1 MAKRT
6 WFYPE
11 VRLLLGRERI
21 NVNSL
26 EQAAQILMSDDWP
39 LHDRT
44 CEHAAEMLVKALLGD
59 VEAADPAAGLVYRV
73 VPGVT
78 GRPAAAFVPDPA
90 HRSSANARNAGPSTT
105 RSVAA
110 RTTSTR
116 AWQPAATPARYSAV
130 PSNEPMSM
138 KINS

>member
-44 CEHAAEMLVKALLGD
+44 CQHAAEMLVKALLGD
-59 VEAADPAAGLVYRV
+59 VDVVEARRAFEAAAKEARILVR
-73 VPGVT
+73 
-78 GRPAAAFVPDPA
+78 
-90 HRSSANARNAGPSTT
+90 
-105 RSVAA
+105 
-110 RTTSTR
+110 
-116 AWQPAATPARYSAV
+116 
-130 PSNEPMSM
+130 
-138 KINS
+138 

>member
-44 CEHAAEMLVKALLGD
+44 CERAAETLIKALLGD
-59 VEAADPAAGLVYRV
+59 VDIDEARQAFEAAAKEARILVR
-73 VPGVT
+73 
-78 GRPAAAFVPDPA
+78 
-90 HRSSANARNAGPSTT
+90 
-105 RSVAA
+105 
-110 RTTSTR
+110 
-116 AWQPAATPARYSAV
+116 
-130 PSNEPMSM
+130 
-138 KINS
+138 

>member
-11 VRLLLGRERI
+11 LRLDLGRERI

-44 CEHAAEMLVKALLGD
+44 CERAAETLIKALLGD
-59 VEAADPAAGLVYRV
+59 V
-73 VPGVT
+73 GVDDA
-78 GRPAAAFVPDPA
+78 RQAFE
-90 HRSSANARNAGPSTT
+90 T
-105 RSVAA
+105 AA
-110 RTTSTR
+110 RK
-116 AWQPAATPARYSAV
+116 ARV
-130 PSNEPMSM
+130 LVR
-138 KINS
+138 